1 MFEITDSGM
10 YKYNGGKEIICK
22 YIWCEDLKSSVEEL
36 DALIESPTSL
46 KEFYNKPRPRL
57 THSEQKKLDA
67 LVEKLNDCSIKADK
81 KLNILGY
88 KIKRPFYYYVT
99 TFNYLKRMGFDIEC
113 EDRYLNLGRG
123 LRVDDIYYL
132 MYVEF
137 SKKAIGKEVLIVMK
151 NKIENVGCGIYTWKP
166 PFSPSQSSLLKA
178 ALKIFDKLA
187 IKYNDDIEKAFEEYN
202 ESIKKK

>member
-1 MFEITDSGM
+1 
-10 YKYNGGKEIICK
+10 
-22 YIWCEDLKSSVEEL
+22 L

-46 KEFYNKPRPRL
+46 KEFYNNPRPRL
-57 THSEQKKLDA
+57 THIEQKKLHA
-67 LVEKLNDCSIKADK
+67 LVEKLDDCSIKADK

-99 TFNYLKRMGFDIEC
+99 TFNYLKRRGFDI
-113 EDRYLNLGRG
+113 DYKDGYLTLGRG
-123 LRVDDIYYL
+123 PRVDDIYYL

-151 NKIENVGCGIYTWKP
+151 NKIENVGCGIHTWKP
-166 PFSPSQSSLLKA
+166 PLSPSQSSLLKA

-187 IKYNDDIEKAFEEYN
+187 IKYNDNIEKAFEEYN
-202 ESIKKK
+202 ESMKKK